1 MRIGVTGLLAV
12 VTLVAAACG
21 GSAAQ
26 PPPTSSLAS
35 GPVSSATATPAVSPT
50 SPATSGPNVRPGERP
65 PAMPAAAKQHTQEG
79 ALAFAGY
86 FYQVFDFSLRTMT
99 TKALRSLSSNTC
111 GSCQTHI
118 KSIDDLGAER
128 GHVQGGRIILR
139 SIKRVTGTADVKAD
153 VTFLVRVDQEA
164 LVEIHANG
172 SSGGATELKRRPTIC
187 SCLGEAAR
195 GARLRFRSHEIET
208 SPARHGSSICHCC
221 HLRR

>member
-12 VTLVAAACG
+12 VTFVAAACG
-21 GSAAQ
+21 GSAAE
-26 PPPTSSLAS
+26 PTSTSSLAS
-35 GPVSSATATPAVSPT
+35 VPFSSATATPAVSPT
-50 SPATSGPNVRPGERP
+50 NGPNVRPGERP

-99 TKALRSLSSNTC
+99 TKALRSLSSDTC

-128 GHVQGGRIILR
+128 GHIQGGRIILR

-172 SSGGATELKRRPTIC
+172 SSGGSTELTKAANYLFLSWLGSAWRTI
-187 SCLGEAAR
+187 
-195 GARLRFRSHEIET
+195 EI
-208 SPARHGSSICHCC
+208 SQS
-221 HLRR
+221 

>member
-12 VTLVAAACG
+12 VTLIAAACG
-21 GSAAQ
+21 GGGGAAE
-26 PPPTSSLAS
+26 PPSTSSLAS
-35 GPVSSATATPAVSPT
+35 VPVSSATATPAVSP
-50 SPATSGPNVRPGERP
+50 TSGPNVRPGERP

-99 TKALRSLSSNTC
+99 TKALRSLSSDTC

-118 KSIDDLGAER
+118 KSIDALGAER
-128 GHVQGGRIILR
+128 GHVQGGRIILK
-139 SIKRVTGTADVKAD
+139 SIKRVTGRADVKAD

-172 SSGGATELKRRPTIC
+172 SSGGSTELTKAANYLFLSWLGSAWRTI
-187 SCLGEAAR
+187 
-195 GARLRFRSHEIET
+195 EI
-208 SPARHGSSICHCC
+208 SQS
-221 HLRR
+221 

>member
-21 GSAAQ
+21 GSAAE
-26 PPPTSSLAS
+26 PPSSSSLAS
-35 GPVSSATATPAVSPT
+35 VPVSSATATPAVSPIG
-50 SPATSGPNVRPGERP
+50 PATSGPNVRPGERP

-86 FYQVFDFSLRTMT
+86 FIHVFDFSLRTMT
-99 TKALRSLSSNTC
+99 TKALRSLSSDTC

-128 GHVQGGRIILR
+128 GHVQGGRIILK
-139 SIKRVTGTADVKAD
+139 SIKRVTGRADVKAD

-172 SSGGATELKRRPTIC
+172 SSGGSTELTKATNYLFLSWLGSAWRTI
-187 SCLGEAAR
+187 
-195 GARLRFRSHEIET
+195 EI
-208 SPARHGSSICHCC
+208 SQS
-221 HLRR
+221 

>member
-12 VTLVAAACG
+12 VTLIAAACG
-21 GSAAQ
+21 GGAAE
-26 PPPTSSLAS
+26 PPSTSSLAS
-35 GPVSSATATPAVSPT
+35 VPVSSATATPAVSPT
-50 SPATSGPNVRPGERP
+50 SPATSGPNLPPGERP

-99 TKALRSLSSNTC
+99 TKALRSLSSDTC

-128 GHVQGGRIILR
+128 GHIQGGRIILR

-172 SSGGATELKRRPTIC
+172 SSGGSTELTKATNYLFLSWLGSAWRTI
-187 SCLGEAAR
+187 
-195 GARLRFRSHEIET
+195 EI
-208 SPARHGSSICHCC
+208 SQS
-221 HLRR
+221 